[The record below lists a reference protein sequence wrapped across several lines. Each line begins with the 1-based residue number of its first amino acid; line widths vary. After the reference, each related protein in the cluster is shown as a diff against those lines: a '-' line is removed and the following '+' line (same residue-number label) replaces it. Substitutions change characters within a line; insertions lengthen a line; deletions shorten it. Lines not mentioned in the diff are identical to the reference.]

1 MQLQSSED
9 FPFGPDIYVYKVAG
23 KIFAILSE
31 TAGVA
36 RVNLKCD
43 PQEALMLRDIFPAI
57 TPGYHMNKKHWI
69 SIASGTEI
77 TADLLQDLI
86 QDSYAD
92 ANKPFS
98 ELWNEEGFNFIYAP
112 PGQKRLGSQKYI
124 LDSSDHQRLF
134 TTTKPPIRTP
144 PSSLIQRNILE
155 QQKNKCNFSGSILKK
170 KENINQNT
178 YARDRVRLVWDH
190 RIPVEKGGNS
200 ADDNFQALCFY
211 CNKCKWQICNLCNYA
226 PDKCSECV
234 LAFPEVTKIIF
245 PSQENIEDR
254 LNRAN

>member
-1 MQLQSSED
+1 MSGIKLEDIREITKNTQGKGYLIIFNDNRVIILYKKRTIAALLTLIRYGEGCESDLTNATNNLQE
-9 FPFGPDIYVYKVAG
+9 IKTILKG
-23 KIFAILSE
+23 KIPE
-31 TAGVA
+31 
-36 RVNLKCD
+36 N
-43 PQEALMLRDIFPAI
+43 
-57 TPGYHMNKKHWI
+57 
-69 SIASGTEI
+69 
-77 TADLLQDLI
+77 LI

-155 QQKNKCNFSGSILKK
+155 QQKNKCNFWGSILKK

-245 PSQENIEDR
+245 PTQENIEDR